1 MASNIPERPGKQ
13 RRQPVN
19 GLRRDQALFGSRRG
33 GGRSFQ
39 QPPDFLTDS
48 LNTSY
53 IPSPSPPKSPIY
65 QEVRAKPRQAL
76 SNGRP
81 VAGSLKATPCI
92 NDENN
97 GPSSNSS
104 SGRKHSEQSVKS
116 RPAQTD
122 SRKKTSSPNK
132 PKSPTRA
139 RTPSPPRGRQSLI
152 TSPVA
157 SESSPGR
164 GYAEAYQRIVEEE
177 NLAQEDSIEDMED
190 IDGYEFNEQDRSQD
204 LDRMRLQRIQH
215 SASPTSLKA
224 SRRAS
229 PRGAVSDSPPAHDV
243 ANDKEKLTHE
253 SDSESGV
260 DYTENITD
268 TSVDSGSSQYAKDLQ
283 RLDALKEG
291 AKVFSKARVGEK
303 VGLTVENLQRRNGS
317 NESLGSAF
325 SVGSLSHRGSDPSVN
340 VPKAWGRKAK
350 PGKDW
355 LNRINSRSGRL
366 TGDVPKRHSSGDP
379 MVTENQ
385 EREWAEPIGDW
396 IPAAAQVP
404 LSPAEEGLSQ
414 TPLSSRGSTPT
425 TALQRSSSL
434 DRRRQWEASDD
445 EFTGRSLQVS
455 DSPPIRIRNGTLD
468 RFRDREIEN
477 LEKRAVTTNRL
488 GELREKGSDELLR
501 RRPPSRSAEENG
513 IKHGNDS
520 QEVLRRRRSSGRSSL
535 KSELRDFNQHDTPE
549 TTVEDTGEPI
559 PDTPVVIYRS
569 KYNDRSAAD
578 DKVGV
583 ESEETMW
590 TSVRPNH
597 ERKDSHDLL
606 KRLAKATSESPSPT
620 NDQGKV
626 EPLPAKKDEQ
636 VEQTPQTF
644 KSSSNL
650 KTPVVTGAWVDQ
662 TMDNTPQLPKSNT
675 NVKTPKITGAWVDT
689 PLPTGGRGP
698 PMPTPEDVDHE
709 RELST
714 AKLGATEL
722 IRRLSPNTITERP
735 KLQNQIPLKY
745 SGPPLPKSALEE
757 IINNAKSV
765 SPNNPNIS
773 SNSDS
778 EEDPTLHLGESKIQS
793 LEELIA
799 NDTDFSTLLA
809 PAPPSPEEE
818 TSQPSSDPSPAS
830 QALTTTCTTS
840 TSAKSS
846 LFADLQSY
854 THLLSR
860 LTNLA
865 PSIRASKKQLASLER
880 AVSFPGL
887 NGNQS
892 IAQRGEDDTCNEAG
906 EFHDFIWPCARCGCP
921 SRPTDPDLA
930 SLSHLREN
938 LTSITLPIPRLWIWR
953 KDDWRPRLT
962 WLGVLTFLSWAL
974 VWLEFWARAN
984 YCHPL
989 YARSMVGYGVD
1000 INAPRPPFVLA
1011 KVVYRHTA
1019 MGTLLTPLYHISR
1032 ISLRFLGSFVG
1043 YIVGFVFGD
1052 ESGGAGTGK
1061 VFEKQP
1067 VSRDARIPK
1076 PAWGPDLSLMDDE
1089 FL

>member
-1 MASNIPERPGKQ
+1 MASNNPERPGKQ

-19 GLRRDQALFGSRRG
+19 GLKRDQALFGSRRG
-33 GGRSFQ
+33 GRPLQ

-53 IPSPSPPKSPIY
+53 IPSPSPPKSLTR

-76 SNGRP
+76 NNGRS
-81 VAGSLKATPCI
+81 VAGSLKATPRI
-92 NDENN
+92 NDENK

-104 SGRKHSEQSVKS
+104 SGRRHSEQSLKP

-122 SRKKTSSPNK
+122 SRKKTPSPNK
-132 PKSPTRA
+132 PQSPTRA
-139 RTPSPPRGRQSLI
+139 RTPSPPRGRQNLI

-204 LDRMRLQRIQH
+204 VDRMRLQRIQH
-215 SASPTSLKA
+215 SASPIPLKA

-229 PRGAVSDSPPAHDV
+229 PPGAVSDSPSAHDG
-243 ANDKEKLTHE
+243 ANDEENIAHE

-283 RLDALKEG
+283 RLSALKEG

-325 SVGSLSHRGSDPSVN
+325 SAGSLSHRGSDPSVN
-340 VPKAWGRKAK
+340 IPKAWGRKAK

-355 LNRINSRSGRL
+355 LNRINSKSGRF

-379 MVTENQ
+379 MIPENQ
-385 EREWAEPIGDW
+385 EREWAEPIDDW
-396 IPAAAQVP
+396 IAAAAQVP
-404 LSPAEEGLSQ
+404 LPSVEEGSSQ
-414 TPLSSRGSTPT
+414 TALSSRGSTPT

-434 DRRRQWEASDD
+434 DQRRQWEVNDD

-501 RRPPSRSAEENG
+501 RRPPSRSAEEPG
-513 IKHGNDS
+513 SKEGNDP
-520 QEVLRRRRSSGRSSL
+520 QDALQRRRPSGRSSL
-535 KSELRDFNQHDTPE
+535 KSELRDSDQDNTPE
-549 TTVEDTGEPI
+549 ATVEDTGEPI

-569 KYNDRSAAD
+569 KSNDRSAAD

-583 ESEETMW
+583 KSEETMW
-590 TSVRPNH
+590 TSVRPSH

-620 NDQGKV
+620 NDQEKE
-626 EPLPAKKDEQ
+626 EPLPVKKEEQ
-636 VEQTPQTF
+636 VKQTPQTS
-644 KSSSNL
+644 KPSSNL

-662 TMDNTPQLPKSNT
+662 TMDNTPQPSKSNT

-698 PMPTPEDVDHE
+698 PMPTPEDVDYE

-765 SPNNPNIS
+765 NPNKPNIS

-778 EEDPTLHLGESKIQS
+778 EEDPTLHLGDSTIQS

-830 QALTTTCTTS
+830 QALTTTSTTS

-846 LFADLQSY
+846 RPADLQSY

-880 AVSFPGL
+880 AVSSPAP
-887 NGNQS
+887 NRNQS
-892 IAQRGEDDTCNEAG
+892 ITQRGGDDTCNEAG

-921 SRPTDPDLA
+921 GRPTDPDLA
-930 SLSHLREN
+930 SLSTLREN
-938 LTSITLPIPRLWIWR
+938 LTSITLPIPRLWTWR

-1011 KVVYRHTA
+1011 KVIYRRTA
-1019 MGTLLTPLYHISR
+1019 IGTLLAPLYHISR
-1032 ISLRFLGSFVG
+1032 IFLRVLGSFVG
-1043 YIVGFVFGD
+1043 YIVGFMFGD